1 MEPSTPSP
9 IRIVIVDDHPLM
21 RKGLAQLFSIE
32 ADMTVVGEAPNGQE
46 ALAVCAAQK
55 PDMVV
60 LDLNMAG
67 MNGIETLKALRDAG
81 CSARIVM
88 HTVSDNHEDVSR
100 ALRAGADGYLLKDME
115 PESLIDA
122 VHEIMEGQVTVSMQ
136 LTSAMARALRGN
148 DAPPADMGALTE
160 REKQILRLIAEGQ
173 SNKLIGRKLDI
184 AEATVKVHVKHLLK
198 KLNMRSRVEAAIWV
212 VRQKKSG

>member
-1 MEPSTPSP
+1 MKP

-21 RKGLAQLFSIE
+21 RKGLVQLFALQE
-32 ADMTVVGEAPNGQE
+32 DMQVVGEAANGAD
-46 ALAVCAAQK
+46 ALPLVAAEK
-55 PDMVV
+55 PDLVV

-67 MNGIETLKALRDAG
+67 MNGVETLKALRDAG
-81 CSARIVM
+81 CTARIVM

-115 PESLIDA
+115 PESLVDA
-122 VHEIMEGQVTVSMQ
+122 VHEIMDGQVTVSMQ

-148 DAPPADMGALTE
+148 EQPPADMDALTDRE
-160 REKQILRLIAEGQ
+160 RQILRLIAEGH

-198 KLNMRSRVEAAIWV
+198 KLGMRSRVEAAIWV
-212 VRQKKSG
+212 VRQKKPG